1 MDPKMSGTITF
12 EQLIKPKF
20 QQWNDFLQT
29 ISSKGAREREFTR
42 RLREKGKSRF
52 KFVNIE
58 PKF

>member
-42 RLREKGKSRF
+42 RLREKGKS
-52 KFVNIE
+52 KLI
-58 PKF
+58 